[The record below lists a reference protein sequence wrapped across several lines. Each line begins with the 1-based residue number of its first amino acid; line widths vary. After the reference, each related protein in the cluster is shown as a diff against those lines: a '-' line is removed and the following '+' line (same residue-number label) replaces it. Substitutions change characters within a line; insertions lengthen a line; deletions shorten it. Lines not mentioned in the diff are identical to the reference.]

1 MAEPAHDMSL
11 SEGWRALRPFV
22 RRLSGAGWWLMGGLA
37 LGVLALTASLGLLG
51 LSGAFLTGAA
61 IAGLHAGTAATFNF
75 FLPGA
80 GVRLFAVLRTTARW
94 GERVLAHEGTF
105 RLLAGLRCWLYGH
118 LSRLSPG
125 QLMRYHG
132 AELLD
137 RLVRDIDALDNL
149 YPRLLMPLVAAGL
162 LFAALTVV
170 FACVVPSLVWMPVL
184 LGCMALFGLPASGW
198 RLGRA
203 LLPAWMRERAA
214 LRMRLLDAWEGLEDF
229 SLHRPAW
236 ARQRARVQV
245 TQTAWLTVQ
254 ARSHRRAAGL
264 RAVVALL
271 VGVMAWVALGLLGG
285 EAPQARLPG
294 PWVAALVLLLLG
306 CAEALQPLVA
316 ASIDLPGTASAAQR
330 VQAIADEVPRDVYPA
345 HGPAPADASIDVQSL
360 HFSWDADSP
369 VFSGWSLRVA
379 PGEHLLLTGESGCG
393 KSSLIQLL
401 TRMAPAD
408 RGRILLGGVPI
419 EALDEATLRAHVA
432 CATQFTWA
440 QTATLADNLR
450 LARPEATDAEMTEV
464 LNLVGLDPASAG
476 WRHGLDTW
484 IDEGG
489 ANLSGGQRR
498 RLAVARA
505 LLRRAPITLLDEPSE
520 GLDLAA
526 EQALLA
532 RVSAH
537 LQGRTLIWVSHRT
550 VDGPFFHRTV
560 CLASVPPVPSSD
572 RPA

>member
-11 SEGWRALRPFV
+11 AEGWRALRPFGG
-22 RRLSGAGWWLMGGLA
+22 RLSGAGWWLLGGLA
-37 LGVLALTASLGLLG
+37 LVVLALTASLGLLG

-118 LSRLSPG
+118 LSRLSPR

-162 LFAALTVV
+162 VFVALTVV
-170 FACVVPSLVWMPVL
+170 FAWVAPSLVWMPVL

-214 LRMRLLDAWEGLEDF
+214 LRMRLLDACEGLEDL

-236 ARQRARVQV
+236 TRQRALTLA
-245 TQTAWLTVQ
+245 TQTTWLAAQ
-254 ARSHRRAAGL
+254 SRGHRRAAWL
-264 RAVVALL
+264 RATVTLV
-271 VGVMAWVALGLLGG
+271 VGVIAWAALGVLGTH
-285 EAPQARLPG
+285 APDSRLSG
-294 PWVAALVLLLLG
+294 PWAAALVLLLLG

-316 ASIDLPGTASAAQR
+316 ACLDLPGTASAAQR
-330 VQAIADEVPRDVYPA
+330 VQALASEVPSMVYPA
-345 HGPAPADASIDVQSL
+345 HGPVPSDAGIDIQSL
-360 HFSWDADSP
+360 HFSWDAHSP
-369 VFSGWSLRVA
+369 VFCGWSWRVA
-379 PGEHLLLTGESGCG
+379 PGEHVLLKGESGCG
-393 KSSLIQLL
+393 KSTLIQLL
-401 TRMAPAD
+401 TRMESPQL
-408 RGRILLGGVPI
+408 GRILLGGVPI
-419 EALDEATLRAHVA
+419 ELLDESTLRAHVA

-450 LARPEATDAEMTEV
+450 LARPDATEAEMVEV
-464 LNLVGLDPASAG
+464 LRLVGLDPDEAG
-476 WRHGLDTW
+476 WQQGLETW

-505 LLRRAPITLLDEPSE
+505 LLRRAAITLLDEPSE
-520 GLDLAA
+520 GLDL
-526 EQALLA
+526 ESERVLA
-532 RVSAH
+532 HHVAVH
-537 LQGRTLIWVSHRT
+537 LRDRTLIWVSHHALDGVHFDHT
-550 VDGPFFHRTV
+550 VHLPFHSQPTI
-560 CLASVPPVPSSD
+560 PS
-572 RPA
+572 